1 MSSCHTECISCSHC
15 GRKGDYILWD
25 SVNVE
30 RNPELADKVKDQSL
44 FKRTCPHCGYE
55 ERIWYPCLYHDMKRQ
70 FMVYF
75 CDDPKL
81 DVPRDLK
88 GCGYLLRRT
97 DTPEEFIEKI
107 LVLELEIDDRAVAM
121 MKPFVEA
128 DLEGKGA
135 PPTTE
140 IYFRGVDRGR
150 FIFECFDKGQCGGYV
165 GYDMGRFYNYCV
177 TQCLGKPV
185 RDVFQTIDRD
195 WAERQLKRCSCQ
207 CRD

>member
-1 MSSCHTECISCSHC
+1 MSSCHTELIPCSHC
-15 GRKGDYILWD
+15 GRKGDFVLWD
-25 SVNVE
+25 FIST
-30 RNPELADKVKDQSL
+30 ELADKVKDESL
-44 FKRTCPHCGYE
+44 FQWTCPHCGYGE
-55 ERIWYPCLYHDMKRQ
+55 HIWHLCLYHDMKRQ

-88 GCGYLLRRT
+88 GRGYILRRT
-97 DTPEEFIEKI
+97 AMPEDFIEKI
-107 LVLELEIDDRAVAM
+107 LILEQGIDDRAVAM
-121 MKPFVEA
+121 MKPFIEA

-135 PPTTE
+135 PLATK
-140 IYFRGVDRGR
+140 IYFRGVDRNR
-150 FIFECFDKGQCGGYV
+150 FLFECFSKGQCGGYM

-177 TQCLGKPV
+177 TQCLGEPV

-195 WAERQLKRCSCQ
+195 WAERQLKKSPCQ